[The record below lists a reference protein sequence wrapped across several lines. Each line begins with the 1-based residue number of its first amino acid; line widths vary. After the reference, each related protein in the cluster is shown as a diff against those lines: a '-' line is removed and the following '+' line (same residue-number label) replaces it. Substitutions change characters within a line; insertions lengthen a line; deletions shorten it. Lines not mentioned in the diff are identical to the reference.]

1 MAKVELTP
9 MKLACLKDAAE
20 CINPA
25 HRSWYLN
32 DYKRWVET
40 YENGDAII
48 VCHPEQIQPAL
59 SFIAEA
65 DPATVLAM
73 VEEIEQLTKTSQE
86 LFDKTKALEQEIE
99 QIKRQAENNVK
110 HVPYYTGK
118 GPLEQAIEILGTREL
133 NKVIQSR
140 KKSEAGQ

>member
-9 MKLACLKDAAE
+9 AKLACLKDAAQN
-20 CINPA
+20 INPA
-25 HRSWYLN
+25 YRSWYLN

-40 YENGDAII
+40 YDNGDAII

-73 VEEIEQLTKTSQE
+73 VEEIEVLKTALDLLLWEYYST
-86 LFDKTKALEQEIE
+86 DLEQEDIDKLFKKQIE
-99 QIKRQAENNVK
+99 MAKK
-110 HVPYYTGK
+110 Y
-118 GPLEQAIEILGTREL
+118 RE
-133 NKVIQSR
+133 
-140 KKSEAGQ
+140 SEAGQ

>member
-1 MAKVELTP
+1 MTKVELTP

-25 HRSWYLN
+25 HRSWFLN
-32 DYKRWVET
+32 DYRRWVET

-48 VCHPEQIQPAL
+48 VCHPEQIQQAL

-73 VEEIEQLTKTSQE
+73 VEEIEVLKTALNLLLWEYYST
-86 LFDKTKALEQEIE
+86 DLEQEDIDKLFKKQIE
-99 QIKRQAENNVK
+99 MAKK
-110 HVPYYTGK
+110 Y
-118 GPLEQAIEILGTREL
+118 RE
-133 NKVIQSR
+133 
-140 KKSEAGQ
+140 SESGQ

>member
-1 MAKVELTP
+1 MSIVELTP
-9 MKLACLKDAAE
+9 AKLACLKDAAE
-20 CINPA
+20 SINPIY
-25 HRSWYLN
+25 RNWFLN

-73 VEEIEQLTKTSQE
+73 VEEIEFLRRTSMVKTE
-86 LFDKTKALEQEIE
+86 LLGKYMLKTNE
-99 QIKRQAENNVK
+99 
-110 HVPYYTGK
+110 
-118 GPLEQAIEILGTREL
+118 
-133 NKVIQSR
+133 
-140 KKSEAGQ
+140 SEAGQ

>member
-9 MKLACLKDAAE
+9 MKLACLKAAAE

-73 VEEIEQLTKTSQE
+73 V
-86 LFDKTKALEQEIE
+86 QEIE
-99 QIKRQAENNVK
+99 RFRHFVRETLDELHECYNEESCKICKEIDRV
-110 HVPYYTGK
+110 
-118 GPLEQAIEILGTREL
+118 IE
-133 NKVIQSR
+133 
-140 KKSEAGQ
+140 SEATQ